1 MPARRRQNTR
11 RWRRL
16 EWDEVREGIQVRQP
30 QQDPEPFV
38 VIEPDQPEI
47 QVVQCVAQPVQVLY
61 AEVQQEVR
69 PRVVQQVREVRSR
82 EDIAK
87 IQRLEAQLDKMK
99 QVTERANK
107 MIQDTRTQVEKGK
120 AFEECGE
127 VINQIARTLWEMPM
141 DVSEYYVAVPLYHK
155 NGQITGVPSIKDKT
169 SQRYLGK
176 GDEYQLHITTDVW
189 FRIPGKIKVT
199 LLMSNG
205 GLVEEL
211 TRFPPQFAE
220 LLHRFVFN
228 DAKILATFL
237 VKIGVECAS
246 YEDIVDWFAQDTDIP
261 LTRDAPEEMGDQEFS
276 QSQSMEELIEK
287 EKWDTAKRKL
297 FHWIDER

>member
-16 EWDEVREGIQVRQP
+16 EWDEVREGIQERQP
-30 QQDPEPFV
+30 QDPEPFV

-47 QVVQCVAQPVQVLY
+47 QVVQCVAEPVQVLY
-61 AEVQQEVR
+61 AEVQPDVR

-87 IQRLEAQLDKMK
+87 INRLEAQLNKMK
-99 QVTERANK
+99 QVTESANK
-107 MIQDTRTQVEKGK
+107 MLQDTRNQVERGK

-169 SQRYLGK
+169 SQGYLGK
-176 GDEYQLHITTDVW
+176 DNELQLHITTDVW

-211 TRFPPQFAE
+211 TRFPHKFAE

-228 DAKILATFL
+228 DARVLATLL

-246 YEDIVDWFAQDTDIP
+246 FEDIVNWLAEDTEIP
-261 LTRDAPEEMGDQEFS
+261 LTRDPPQKMNQEIKVQGETMEEMT
-276 QSQSMEELIEK
+276 EK
-287 EKWDTAKRKL
+287 HKWDTAKQHL
-297 FHWIDER
+297 FQWLDEH